1 MLVALSVT
9 LQLTFEQ
16 PLVCALTGFAIIKA
30 LKYTIGRPVVAL
42 QRWLE
47 GMIAGTKSPSQVV
60 SEWNTVGNK
69 GGGAR

>member
-1 MLVALSVT
+1 
-9 LQLTFEQ
+9 
-16 PLVCALTGFAIIKA
+16 
-30 LKYTIGRPVVAL
+30 VAL